1 MKDVLTKTLVTIKQY
16 IFVYS
21 DSGRKKRFTSFMNWH
36 VYIHHSNVV
45 LFLLRMLC
53 ACD

>member
-21 DSGRKKRFTSFMNWH
+21 DFGRKEMK
-36 VYIHHSNVV
+36 YLIHELACIHSSLKYCVV
-45 LFLLRMLC
+45 SAADIVCM
-53 ACD
+53 